1 MIPAPFDYL
10 RPETLEEAIRLLE
23 EHGDDAKLLAGG
35 HSLLPVL
42 KARLASPG
50 VLIDI
55 GRIPA
60 LSGITQEENSIIIG
74 AMTTHYQV
82 ESSSVIRGLCP
93 LLAETAAEIGDVQV
107 RNRGTIGGA
116 IAHADPAAD
125 YPAALI
131 ALDAEF
137 VVTGPDGASSYRAE
151 NFFEGTFETA
161 MAENEILTSIL
172 VPISQDRSGSAY
184 CNEAQQS
191 SGFAICGVAAILGLN
206 AKGAVEHASIGIT
219 GVTSTAYRAD
229 GVERAILGM
238 KPTKE
243 NIAAAAAHATD
254 DVDPFED
261 LYGSA
266 EFRRNLARVWTA
278 RTLEKAV
285 KAASS

>member
-10 RPETLEEAIRLLE
+10 RPKTLEEAIRLLE
-23 EHGDDAKLLAGG
+23 EHGDEAKLLAGG

-60 LSGITQEENSIIIG
+60 LSGITREENSLIIG

-82 ESSSVIRGLCP
+82 ESSPEILELCP
-93 LLAETAAEIGDVQV
+93 LLAETAAEIGDIQV

-137 VVTGPDGASSYRAE
+137 VVTGPAGARSYRAE

-172 VPISQDRSGSAY
+172 VPISSGRSGSAY

-206 AKGAVEHASIGIT
+206 AEGVVEHVSVGIT
-219 GVTSTAYRAD
+219 GVTAAAYRAV

-238 KPTKE
+238 KPTDE
-243 NIAAAAAHATD
+243 NIAAAAGHATD
-254 DVDPFED
+254 DVEPFED

-278 RTLEKAV
+278 RTLEKAA
-285 KAASS
+285 KAAGA

>member
-1 MIPAPFDYL
+1 MIPASFDYL
-10 RPETLEEAIRLLE
+10 RPETLEEAIGLLE
-23 EHGDDAKLLAGG
+23 KHGDEAKLLAGG

-60 LSGITQEENSIIIG
+60 LSGITRDEKSLIIG
-74 AMTTHYQV
+74 AMTTHYQI
-82 ESSSVIRGLCP
+82 ESSPEILKLCP

-107 RNRGTIGGA
+107 RNRATIGGA

-137 VVTGPDGASSYRAE
+137 VVTGPTGARSYRAE

-161 MAENEILTSIL
+161 MAENEILTSVQ

-184 CNEAQQS
+184 GNEAQQS
-191 SGFAICGVAAILGLN
+191 SGFAICGVAAIIGLN
-206 AKGAVEHASIGIT
+206 AEGNVEHASVGIT
-219 GVTSTAYRAD
+219 GVTAAAYRAT
-229 GVERAILGM
+229 GVERTILGM
-238 KPTKE
+238 KPTEE
-243 NIAAAAAHATD
+243 NIADAALHATD
-254 DVDPFED
+254 DVEPFED

-266 EFRRNLARVWTA
+266 DFRRNLARVWTA
-278 RTLEKAV
+278 RTLK
-285 KAASS
+285 KAAQEANE

>member
-1 MIPAPFDYL
+1 MIPAPFEYL
-10 RPETLEEAIRLLE
+10 RPETLDEAIRLLE
-23 EHGDDAKLLAGG
+23 EHGDEAKLLAGG
-35 HSLLPVL
+35 QSLLPVL
-42 KARLASPG
+42 KARLANPG

-60 LSGITQEENSIIIG
+60 LSGIAREEKSLVIG
-74 AMTTHYQV
+74 AMTTHYQI
-82 ESSSVIRGLCP
+82 ESSPEIQELCP
-93 LLAETAAEIGDVQV
+93 LLTEAAAEIGDIQV
-107 RNRGTIGGA
+107 RNRGTIGGS

-137 VVTGPDGASSYRAE
+137 VVTGPSGASSYRAE

-172 VPISQDRSGSAY
+172 VPVSQDRSGGAY

-206 AKGAVEHASIGIT
+206 AEGIIEHASVGIT
-219 GVTSTAYRAD
+219 GVTAAAYRAA

-238 KPTKE
+238 KPTNE
-243 NIAAAAAHATD
+243 NFAAAAEHAID
-254 DVDPFED
+254 DVEPFED

-266 EFRRNLARVWTA
+266 DFRRNLARVWTA
-278 RTLEKAV
+278 RTLEKAAR
-285 KAASS
+285 AAGA